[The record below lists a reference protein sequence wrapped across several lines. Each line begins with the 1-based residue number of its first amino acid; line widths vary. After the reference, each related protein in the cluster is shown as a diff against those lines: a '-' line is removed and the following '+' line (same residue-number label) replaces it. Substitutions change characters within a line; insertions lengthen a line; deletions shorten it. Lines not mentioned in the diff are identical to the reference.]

1 MIRRHYVL
9 TNSKPLFIEAVR
21 AMGSLPALLREHAA
35 DVTALE
41 EHRFDAS
48 YMEFLDTQIRLSPR
62 GPEWTAR
69 LIRRRA
75 ALLPF
80 CGVTL
85 LSGKVQV
92 DDTDFRVEIDPKTRA
107 VIHWEEYEYDH
118 GA

>member
-1 MIRRHYVL
+1 M
-9 TNSKPLFIEAVR
+9 NSTALFTEAVR
-21 AMGSLPALLREHAA
+21 AMASLPASLREHAG

-41 EHRFDAS
+41 EHRFDES
-48 YMEFLDTQIRLSPR
+48 YIEFLDTQIRLSPR

-85 LSGKVQV
+85 LRGRVQV
-92 DDTDFRVEIDPKTRA
+92 GDIHFTAEVHPETSA

-118 GA
+118 AA

>member
-1 MIRRHYVL
+1 M
-9 TNSKPLFIEAVR
+9 T
-21 AMGSLPALLREHAA
+21 SLPASLREHAV

-41 EHRFDAS
+41 EHRFDES
-48 YMEFLDTQIRLSPR
+48 YTKFLDTQIRLSPR

-69 LIRRRA
+69 LTRRRA

-85 LSGKVQV
+85 LRGRVQV
-92 DDTDFRVEIDPKTRA
+92 GDVDFTVEVHPETRA

-118 GA
+118 AV

>member
-1 MIRRHYVL
+1 M
-9 TNSKPLFIEAVR
+9 NSKALFTEAVR
-21 AMGSLPALLREHAA
+21 AMASLPASLREHAG

-41 EHRFDAS
+41 EHTFDES
-48 YMEFLDTQIRLSPR
+48 YIEFLDTQIHLSPR
-62 GPEWTAR
+62 GPGWTAR

-85 LSGKVQV
+85 LRGRVHV
-92 DDTDFRVEIDPKTRA
+92 GDADFTVEIDPKTRA

-118 GA
+118 AA

>member
-1 MIRRHYVL
+1 MS
-9 TNSKPLFIEAVR
+9 SKQLFIEAVR
-21 AMGSLPALLREHAA
+21 ATTSLPAPLRENAG

-41 EHRFDAS
+41 EHCFDES
-48 YMEFLDTQIRLSPR
+48 YIEFLDAQIRLGPR

-85 LSGKVQV
+85 LRGRVQV
-92 DDTDFRVEIDPKTRA
+92 GDADFTVEIDPKIRA
-107 VIHWEEYEYDH
+107 VVHWEEYEYDH
-118 GA
+118 AA

>member
-1 MIRRHYVL
+1 MSSHA
-9 TNSKPLFIEAVR
+9 LFVEAVR
-21 AMGSLPALLREHAA
+21 AMASLPAPLREHAG

-41 EHRFDAS
+41 EHRFDES
-48 YMEFLDTQIRLSPR
+48 YIEFLDTQIRLSPR

-69 LIRRRA
+69 LVRRRA

-85 LSGKVQV
+85 LRGRVQV
-92 DDTDFRVEIDPKTRA
+92 GDVDFTVEIDPKTRG

-118 GA
+118 AA

>member
-1 MIRRHYVL
+1 M
-9 TNSKPLFIEAVR
+9 P
-21 AMGSLPALLREHAA
+21 LREHAG

-41 EHRFDAS
+41 EHTYDES
-48 YMEFLDTQIRLSPR
+48 YIEFLDTQIRLSPR
-62 GPEWTAR
+62 GPEWTVR

-85 LSGKVQV
+85 LRGRVQV
-92 DDTDFRVEIDPKTRA
+92 GDADFTVEIDPKTRA

-118 GA
+118 AA

>member
-1 MIRRHYVL
+1 M
-9 TNSKPLFIEAVR
+9 NSKALFIEAVR
-21 AMGSLPALLREHAA
+21 AMARLPAPLREHAG

-41 EHRFDAS
+41 EHAFDES
-48 YMEFLDTQIRLSPR
+48 YIEFLDTQIRLSPR

-69 LIRRRA
+69 FVRRRA

-85 LSGKVQV
+85 LRGRVQV
-92 DDTDFRVEIDPKTRA
+92 GDADFTVEIDPKTRA

-118 GA
+118 AA